1 MSFYELRNYQ
11 KKIEPAFEQLRKLGY
26 FAEQDFMCCQSC
38 GWASIPEEQEEKAVF
53 YHEQDKEHLEFGSVL
68 LAWSG
73 NGYEIV
79 KTLKENIE
87 YSFVKIIW
95 DGSDSTRIEIKF

>member
-1 MSFYELRNYQ
+1 M
-11 KKIEPAFEQLRKLGY
+11 IEPAFEALRKLGY
-26 FAEQDFMCCQSC
+26 FEKQNYMCCQSC
-38 GWASIPEEQEEKAVF
+38 GWASISEEQEEKAVF
-53 YHEQDKEHLEFGSVL
+53 YHEQDTEHLGYGSVC

-73 NGYEIV
+73 NGSEIV